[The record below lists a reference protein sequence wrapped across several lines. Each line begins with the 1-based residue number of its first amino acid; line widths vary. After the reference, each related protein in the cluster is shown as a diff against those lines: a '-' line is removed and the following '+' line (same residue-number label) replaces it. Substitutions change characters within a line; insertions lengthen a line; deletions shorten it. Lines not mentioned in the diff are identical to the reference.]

1 MPELN
6 DTIKAKIDDLREMSE
21 QWGQPLEIF
30 ELVKIDWISGA
41 VYYAATEVGEL
52 NPDLPVS
59 PVEARLIADS
69 YPDLFL
75 NVETSSAMGDEEVD
89 LKFWDGD
96 GIISDLA
103 YESGEG
109 VRVEIFYYFPAVDLL
124 LSHWHG
130 HLRTA
135 ENADSEFWTG
145 KAANGFR
152 SPNLPMPKRAHY
164 KECQAIFGAHLDTL
178 EEIAHNDC
186 PYNAH
191 LPGGTVGNGLFTTCD
206 RKSPESCTARGVH
219 PLYHLSHQSAVVT
232 VFNGQTSGP
241 QLLSVARGNETN
253 LKDPFRVVMGRRRVR
268 DMQVLAFRRDYN
280 NNNPDKGFFDALY
293 EACEGPIRSFQSVVV
308 SGQPASA
315 LHYAYRLGTRGQI
328 SWGALSAHGYSG
340 TAWIRYNYGWVN
352 PGAVSPQN
360 MRADAIVEGLDDI
373 RVYSDENTFTRTYT
387 NNRAWQ
393 LARMLTDRRWGFGLD
408 YVRLGIASFVEA
420 AAWANAYVRF
430 TTPEGINYDHVRSVS
445 DVELTSRST
454 QQQVEDFCLAGR
466 FSRPFLFEGKMR
478 VEPLRALT
486 EDELADCPVFTD
498 FGETRNIIVDGN
510 GKSSLTRSQTSDLD
524 LPNRVEATYH
534 DQNQDW
540 TEQTAPVAEDIEQ
553 QLRAGRV
560 QGDHTRRQVTKKYSF
575 LGVTQEAA
583 AVKLEYGIL
592 WFGEFDE
599 GGLKNNLRI
608 KFKAWFMDVLK
619 LHENKIIKV
628 VSKQIERYGFEY
640 FRIIKRS
647 RAGNLHYDIE
657 AQAYNHEAMTEFETV
672 IDNNPGGGGSGGGTG
687 GGGTGGGNI
696 PTNPPCPLE
705 FGEIT
710 LVGKN
715 LRIPVLPC

>member
-6 DTIKAKIDDLREMSE
+6 DTIKAKIIDLREMSE
-21 QWGQPLEIF
+21 QWGQPLEVY
-30 ELVKIDWISGA
+30 ELVKIDWTSGA
-41 VYYAATEVGEL
+41 IYYAATEVGEL

-59 PVEARLIADS
+59 PVEARLISDS
-69 YPDLFL
+69 YPDSFL
-75 NVETSSAMGDEEVD
+75 QVETSSAMGDEEVA

-96 GIISDLA
+96 GAFADLVL
-103 YESGEG
+103 ESGEG
-109 VRVEIFYYFPAVDLL
+109 VKVELFYYFPTVDLL
-124 LSHWHG
+124 LSHWWG
-130 HLRTA
+130 HLRTD
-135 ENADSEFWTG
+135 ENSDSEFWTG

-152 SPNLPMPKRAHY
+152 SPNLPMPRRAHY
-164 KECQAIFGAHLDTL
+164 KECQAIFGAHLDSL

-191 LPGGTVGNGLFTTCD
+191 LPGGTIGNGLFTTCD
-206 RKSPESCTARGVH
+206 RKSPNSCVARGVH
-219 PLYHLSHQSAVVT
+219 PLYHLSHQSATVT

-253 LKDPFRVVMGRRRVR
+253 LKDPVRVVMGRRRVR

-293 EACEGPIRSFQSVVV
+293 EGCEGPIKSFSSVSV
-308 SGQPASA
+308 SGQAVNA
-315 LHYAYRLGTRGQI
+315 QYYAYRLGTRGQI
-328 SWGALSAHGYSG
+328 SWGALSEHGYSG
-340 TAWIRYNYGWVN
+340 TSWFRYQFGWVN
-352 PGAVSPQN
+352 PGSVSPQN
-360 MRADAIVEGLDDI
+360 MRGEAIIEGLADI
-373 RVYSDENTFTRTYT
+373 RVYSSETTFAREYT
-387 NNRAWQ
+387 TNRAWQ

-408 YVRLGIASFVEA
+408 YVRLDIDSFIECA
-420 AAWANAYVRF
+420 EWSDAYVRF
-430 TTPEGINYDHVRSVS
+430 TTPEGINYDHVRSIS

-486 EDELADCPVFTD
+486 DDELAACPVFTD
-498 FGETRNIIVDGN
+498 YGENRNIIVDEK
-510 GKSSLTRSQTSDLD
+510 GKSSLTRSQISDLD
-524 LPNRVEATYH
+524 LPNRVEATYN
-534 DQNQDW
+534 DSQSDW
-540 TEQTAPVAEDIEQ
+540 TEATAPVAEDIEQ

-560 QGDHTRRQVTKKYSF
+560 EGDHTRRQVTKKYSF
-575 LGVTQEAA
+575 LGVTSEAA

-608 KFKAWFMDVLK
+608 KFKAWFMDVLS
-619 LHENKIIKV
+619 LHENKVIKV
-628 VSKQIERYGFEY
+628 VSKQLERYGFEY

-657 AQAYNHEAMTEFETV
+657 AQAYNHQAMSEFETV
-672 IDNNPGGGGSGGGTG
+672 IENPGGGGGGFPG
-687 GGGTGGGNI
+687 GGGGGGDI

-705 FGEIT
+705 FGAIT

-715 LRIPVLPC
+715 LRIPIEPC